1 MACRQLKFFK
11 QMKLIMRKKGFT
23 LIELLVVI
31 AIIAILASMA
41 IPMYIKYQQRAKVSA
56 YAEPHARAC
65 LLDLI
70 SYCIDHPGKN
80 LDSNGDHSI
89 AEKLSNCKN
98 LGYPKDGAA
107 STETPDGNT
116 YIALTKDSN
125 LSNVY
130 YSYRTTLQSGSLLDA
145 GGTPVIAI
153 KNLKCDDTGKLIDTQ
168 NNAAD
173 VTTLLIDSNGN
184 QIGPYY
190 AECSYNLLE
199 GIKCIVTDQP
209 ADK

>member
-1 MACRQLKFFK
+1 
-11 QMKLIMRKKGFT
+11 MRKKGFT

-41 IPMYIKYQQRAKVSA
+41 IPMYIKYQQKAKVSA

-80 LDSNGDHSI
+80 LDSGGSHSI

-98 LGYPKDGAA
+98 LGYPEDGAA
-107 STETPDGNT
+107 STETPDKNT
-116 YIALTKDSN
+116 YAALTKDSN
-125 LSNVY
+125 QSNVY
-130 YSYRTTLQSGSLLDA
+130 YVYQTATQTGNPYTVA
-145 GGTPVIAI
+145 EPIIAI
-153 KNLKCDDTGKLIDTQ
+153 KNLKCDNTGKLVDTQ

-173 VTTLLIDSNGN
+173 VTTLLIDPDGN

-190 AECSYNLLE
+190 AECSFYADS
-199 GIKCIVTDQP
+199 GIKCYVTDQP